1 MAPVSRL
8 HEAARSLVSSLAT
21 EFPKHLNLPS
31 RLPSLHPRDIDISS
45 ADPAVLKS
53 ILDSTRTYQIL
64 AIWSPDLTAVVFCY
78 FFAAMLKGSTE
89 LLVRREAV
97 ERAWASVRG
106 KKGTDGIEVADV
118 KARLSV
124 PAKAAVSHFFNLVL
138 TTTVLALQLYAW
150 RLFVVPQTPIRIDD
164 VEVLMVA
171 LKLLL
176 VGYAAD
182 LIFSAFSIDIFIHH
196 LFTFALLVVG
206 QIAAYKTSELKFCRL
221 AQWLVLQATLEQAE
235 YVALG
240 CYQLSKY
247 YSIQERPETARKMLR
262 VAYRAMRVSSYI
274 CWVQKFL
281 PVAFA
286 IYWLKRLWA
295 EVDYLP
301 WGRAW
306 CAMATTVL
314 SLLLILQVRFCD
326 DQSSLAAHFRH
337 KLEGGPPP
345 PRNGPVI
352 RFLLRL
358 FRSRNRREPSSPLPQ
373 HVEECT
379 QLDDA
384 EKPVPP

>member
-1 MAPVSRL
+1 MASMAPVL
-8 HEAARSLVSSLAT
+8 QPHEVARSLVSSFST
-21 EFPKHLNLPS
+21 EIPTRLNLS
-31 RLPSLHPRDIDISS
+31 SHISTMHPRDIDISS
-45 ADPAVLKS
+45 ANPAELKS

-89 LLVRREAV
+89 MLVRGGGV
-97 ERAWASVRG
+97 ERAWAGVRG
-106 KKGTDGIEVADV
+106 KKGTDGIEVAD
-118 KARLSV
+118 AQTRLSV
-124 PAKAAVSHFFNLVL
+124 PAKAA
-138 TTTVLALQLYAW
+138 TVLALQLYAW

-164 VEVLMVA
+164 LEVLMVA

-176 VGYAAD
+176 VACAAD
-182 LIFSAFSIDIFIHH
+182 LSSALS
-196 LFTFALLVVG
+196 ALIG

-221 AQWLVLQATLEQAE
+221 AQWLILQATLEQAE
-235 YVALG
+235 YLALG
-240 CYQLSKY
+240 CYHLSKY
-247 YSIQERPETARKMLR
+247 FSMQERPATARKMLR
-262 VAYRAMRVSSYI
+262 VAYRAMRVSSYV

-281 PVAFA
+281 PVGFA

-295 EVDYLP
+295 DVDYLP

-306 CAMATTVL
+306 RGMATAVL

-352 RFLLRL
+352 CFLLRI
-358 FRSRNRREPSSPLPQ
+358 FRSRNRKAPSSPLPQ
-373 HVEECT
+373 HAQECT
-379 QLDDA
+379 EL
-384 EKPVPP
+384 EKGQRLVCGARCD

>member
-1 MAPVSRL
+1 MAPP

-21 EFPKHLNLPS
+21 EIPTHLNFS
-31 RLPSLHPRDIDISS
+31 SHVASLHPRYIDISS
-45 ADPAVLKS
+45 TKPAVLKA

-64 AIWSPDLTAVVFCY
+64 AIWSPDLTAVVLCY
-78 FFAAMLKGSTE
+78 LFAAMLKGSTE
-89 LLVRREAV
+89 LLVRGEAV

-106 KKGTDGIEVADV
+106 KKGTEGIEVADAQ
-118 KARLSV
+118 ARLSV
-124 PAKAAVSHFFNLVL
+124 PAKAA
-138 TTTVLALQLYAW
+138 TVLALQLYAW

-182 LIFSAFSIDIFIHH
+182 LIFSAFSIEIFLHH

-221 AQWLVLQATLEQAE
+221 AQWLILQATLEQAE
-235 YVALG
+235 YLALG
-240 CYQLSKY
+240 CYHLSKY
-247 YSIQERPETARKMLR
+247 FSMQERPETARKMLR
-262 VAYRAMRVSSYI
+262 VAYRAMRVSSYV

-281 PVAFA
+281 PVGFA

-306 CAMATTVL
+306 CGMATAVL

-345 PRNGPVI
+345 PRNGPVM

-358 FRSRNRREPSSPLPQ
+358 FRSRPRRASSSPLPQ
-373 HVEECT
+373 HAEECT
-379 QLDDA
+379 QLDKA
-384 EKPVPP
+384 QKPVCETGRD